1 MINLL
6 LCKLRRVSVFFIM
19 KGVYPMNNLWIF
31 GFEALWSPIFLSMM
45 ILVLVA
51 YFLIIGK
58 YRSYIPHAEKVSKK
72 QQFYFV
78 TGIVLLYLVKGG
90 PIDLLGHII
99 FSAHMTEMAIL
110 YTVVP
115 PLLLLG
121 LPNWLLER
129 VIQVRVVRLLLSTVG
144 KPLVALLLF
153 NALFSIYH
161 LPVVFDAV
169 KQSYIGHP
177 IFLAILFVSALLM
190 WWPVLNPLPDHQT
203 LSEIKKIGY
212 MFANGMLLTPAC
224 ALIIFASTPL
234 FATYTDP
241 QSWMKAM
248 ELCVPADTLSSLQL
262 TGPDFLGW
270 IPVLEDQQTGGVIM
284 KIIQEIVYG
293 TVIGYV
299 FFRWARRER
308 EKEKNE
314 APVLPPYLQTK
325 P

>member
-1 MINLL
+1 MD
-6 LCKLRRVSVFFIM
+6 
-19 KGVYPMNNLWIF
+19 NLWIF
-31 GFEALWSPIFLSMM
+31 GFEALWSPIFLLMM

-58 YRSYIPHAEKVSKK
+58 YRSYIPNAEKVSKK

-78 TGIVLLYLVKGG
+78 TGIVLLYFVKGG

-129 VIQVRVVRLLLSTVG
+129 VIQMKVVRLLLCTVG

-153 NALFSIYH
+153 NVLFSIYH

-177 IFLAILFVSALLM
+177 TFLAILFVFALLM
-190 WWPVLNPLPDHQT
+190 WWPVLNPLPDQQT

-248 ELCVPADTLSSLQL
+248 ELCVPAETLSSLQL

-270 IPVLEDQQTGGVIM
+270 IPVVEDQQTGGIIM

-293 TVIGYV
+293 TIIGYV

-308 EKEKNE
+308 EKEKTE
-314 APVLPPYLQTK
+314 ETALSPYWQSKL
-325 P
+325 